1 MKSLLAAADTL
12 KIEKVT
18 YTTQAITLHLAMRRA
33 HAQCPQ
39 CQQVAPKIHNRYQ
52 RSLADLPWAGMAVRL
67 RVTARKFF
75 CRNEQC
81 PRRIFCERLPE
92 LAASYARRT
101 LRLNDLLT
109 RLGFALGGRPAAQ
122 FANQL
127 SLSASARTFLRR
139 LRAVKQ
145 PPTLPVRVLGVDD
158 FAFRKGQRYGTILI
172 DQERRCALD
181 LLPDREAATLEN
193 WLQAHPSI
201 EIITRD
207 RAAAY
212 AEGASKGAPQAQQ
225 VADRF
230 HLLKNLVEV
239 LERLL
244 HRHHQ
249 ALKAAA
255 QEVSPVA
262 APTLPTG
269 EAVTTTLPP
278 WQQRLAQQQQQRRAR
293 RHGVYQEVLR
303 LYAGG
308 QGMGIRAVAKYLGIG
323 RQTVRKYVRTDTF
336 PEIAARDRTTGP
348 VVPFVPYLRKR
359 WDAGCLNATQLWREI
374 TAQGFHGTVGQVR
387 WCVRRWRAA
396 LPPHLRHRRTGAA
409 ARPARVPS
417 ARQTVWWL
425 LRPQSELESEQQ
437 QFVERLL
444 NQNAEIASARKLA
457 LQFQQVVR
465 QRQADNFDE
474 WRETVQQSGLPDL
487 KNFADGLMKDKAAVR
502 AALSSE
508 WSNGRTE
515 GHVNRLKMLKRT
527 MFGRANFDLLRLRA
541 IQSP

>member
-1 MKSLLAAADTL
+1 MKTLLAAANTF
-12 KIEKVT
+12 KIEKIVST
-18 YTTQAITLHLAMRRA
+18 STGITIFLTTIQSQPDCPNCATK
-33 HAQCPQ
+33 AQK
-39 CQQVAPKIHNRYQ
+39 VHSRYQ
-52 RSLADLPWAGMAVRL
+52 RQLSDLPWEGIAVRL
-67 RVTARKFF
+67 QLNSRKWF
-75 CRNEQC
+75 CQNPDCEQHV
-81 PRRIFCERLPE
+81 FCERLPE
-92 LAASYARRT
+92 LAAPYARRT

-122 FANQL
+122 FANHL
-127 SLSASARTFLRR
+127 SLSASARTLLRR

-172 DQERRCALD
+172 DQERHCVLD

-193 WLQAHPSI
+193 WLQAHPGI

-230 HLLKNLVEV
+230 HLLKNLVEA

-249 ALKAAA
+249 ALKVAA
-255 QEVSPVA
+255 QELPRIA

-269 EAVTTTLPP
+269 EAATTPLPP
-278 WQQRLAQQQQQRRAR
+278 WQQRLAQEQQQRRAR

-308 QGMGIRAVAKYLGIG
+308 QGMGIRAIARHLEIG
-323 RQTVRKYVRTDTF
+323 RQTVRKYVRADTF
-336 PEIAARDRTTGP
+336 PEIAARDRTTSP
-348 VVPFVPYLRKR
+348 VVPFVPYLRQR

-396 LPPHLRHRRTGAA
+396 LPPHLRRRRTGESV
-409 ARPARVPS
+409 RPPLVISP
-417 ARQTVWWL
+417 RQTVWWL

-457 LQFQQVVR
+457 LQFQQFVR
-465 QRQADNFDE
+465 QRQADHFDE
-474 WRETVQQSGLPDL
+474 WREAVAQSGLCDL
-487 KNFADGLMKDKAAVR
+487 KNFAAGLLQDEAAVR